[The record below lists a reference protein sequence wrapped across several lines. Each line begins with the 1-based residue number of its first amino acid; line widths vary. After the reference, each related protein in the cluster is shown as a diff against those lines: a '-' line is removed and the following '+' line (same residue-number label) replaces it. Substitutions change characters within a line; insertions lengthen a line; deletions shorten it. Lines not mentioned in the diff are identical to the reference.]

1 MWHARAMDLGRTL
14 MCPVLA
20 LAAACGPI
28 VRIPVNLPPRDA
40 PMEVR
45 VAAYRAHAADLQGS
59 LWQGSRVR
67 LGDARET
74 IALRDAREV
83 IENAPEAEAILA
95 ARDRRSTFAMG
106 LSSGGAAVV
115 LTCFSLATWGP
126 MAESRDGSFLAV
138 SITGVVGALAMVVGT
153 LIGFSAEADGTR
165 AVGAYNRWLWDA
177 LALPRAQDPAVS
189 PAALVPSARTPGV
202 LAPGS
207 AAPTAVPAP

>member
-1 MWHARAMDLGRTL
+1 MWHARAKALGRTSVCL
-14 MCPVLA
+14 VPS

-45 VAAYRAHAADLQGS
+45 AAAYRAQAADLQGS
-59 LWQGSRVR
+59 VWQGSRVR
-67 LGDARET
+67 MGDARET

-83 IENAPEAEAILA
+83 IENAPEAAAILA
-95 ARDRRSTFAMG
+95 ARDRRWTFWMG
-106 LSSGGAAVV
+106 LSSGGAAVA

-138 SITGVVGALAMVVGT
+138 SITGVVGALAMVVGA
-153 LIGFSAEADGTR
+153 LNGFTAEADGTR

-177 LALPRAQDPAVS
+177 PALPRAQDPVVS
-189 PAALVPSARTPGV
+189 PAALVPSVLTPGV

-207 AAPTAVPAP
+207 PAPAAAPAP

>member
-1 MWHARAMDLGRTL
+1 MWHARAMTLGRTS
-14 MCPVLA
+14 MCLVLA

-45 VAAYRAHAADLQGS
+45 VAAYRAHAADLQPS

-95 ARDRRSTFAMG
+95 ARDRR
-106 LSSGGAAVV
+106 
-115 LTCFSLATWGP
+115 
-126 MAESRDGSFLAV
+126 
-138 SITGVVGALAMVVGT
+138 
-153 LIGFSAEADGTR
+153 
-165 AVGAYNRWLWDA
+165 
-177 LALPRAQDPAVS
+177 
-189 PAALVPSARTPGV
+189 
-202 LAPGS
+202 
-207 AAPTAVPAP
+207 